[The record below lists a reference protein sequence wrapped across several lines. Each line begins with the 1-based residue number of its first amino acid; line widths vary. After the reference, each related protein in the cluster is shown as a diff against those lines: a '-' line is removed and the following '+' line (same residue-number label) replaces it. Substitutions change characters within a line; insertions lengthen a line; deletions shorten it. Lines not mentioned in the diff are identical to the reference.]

1 MRILW
6 DKISHLQCCF
16 KKEKKKKKEMI
27 VRPLNCLSSEPKKKK
42 NGVVVYI
49 CERKIIE
56 INLDKFGDPVNYL
69 LEDGGFCLIG

>member
-1 MRILW
+1 
-6 DKISHLQCCF
+6 
-16 KKEKKKKKEMI
+16 MI
-27 VRPLNCLSSEPKKKK
+27 VRPLNCLSSEPKKKKK